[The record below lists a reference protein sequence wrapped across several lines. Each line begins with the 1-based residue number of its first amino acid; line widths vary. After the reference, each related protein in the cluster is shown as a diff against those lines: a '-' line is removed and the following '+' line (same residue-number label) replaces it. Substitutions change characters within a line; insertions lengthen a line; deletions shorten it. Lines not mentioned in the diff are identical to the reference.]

1 MPRVKKKKL
10 VKKKAVKKKPIKKQP
25 TKKSPKK
32 QQKKIIKKAVD
43 RIKKVKSI
51 KKIKPVITHTEIDL
65 KKQPVLTKYQVQT
78 DEMKVDVTITGGE
91 NLTKRYLLDRPKL
104 GLATKALL
112 EEIKIDL
119 ISKVS
124 ISSSEIL
131 DVKEATN
138 IKNKFK
144 ENAQLILKERLANL
158 DENITNILI
167 GILLQDMLGLGEVDC
182 LLADDSLE
190 EIVIMSATENIRLFH
205 KEYGWLESNV
215 KPATESQIH
224 NYSNII
230 ARRVG
235 RQITTLSPLLDA
247 HLLSG
252 DRANAVLFPISSK
265 GNTITIRK
273 FARDPWT
280 VTDLIRNK
288 TCSVDVFALI
298 WLCIQ
303 YEMSIIVSGGT
314 GSGKTTMLNVIMPFI
329 PPNHRLVSIE
339 DTRELQLPDYLF
351 WCPLTTR
358 EPNPEGRGKIDMLD
372 LLVNSLRMR
381 PDRVVLGE
389 VRKKEQAEVLFE
401 AMHTGHSVYSTVH
414 ADSSAETIRR
424 LVNPPIE
431 VPPNLLSAVNLNV
444 VMFRDR
450 RRGLRRVLQVS
461 EFVDAE
467 GEIISVKPNILYR
480 WRADTDEIA
489 IHNIPL
495 RLFEDLNLFTGM
507 TLPQIKKDID
517 QKKKILNW
525 MVKNNTRTVT
535 DVGKVMRDYYLNPDA
550 LLKRIK

>member
-1 MPRVKKKKL
+1 MPRVKKKK
-10 VKKKAVKKKPIKKQP
+10 PIKKRM
-25 TKKSPKK
+25 PKK
-32 QQKKIIKKAVD
+32 LVRKKTPKKLQKKVIKKTVD
-43 RIKKVKSI
+43 KIKKTIPS
-51 KKIKPVITHTEIDL
+51 KKIKPVIKHTEIDL
-65 KKQPVLTKYQVQT
+65 KKQPVLMKYQVQT
-78 DEMKVDVTITGGE
+78 EEMEVGVTITGGE
-91 NLTKRYLLDRPKL
+91 RMTKRYLLDRPKL
-104 GLATKALL
+104 GLATQALL
-112 EEIKIDL
+112 EEIKLDL
-119 ISKVS
+119 ISKVN

-144 ENAQLILKERLANL
+144 ENAQLILKEKLTNL
-158 DENITNILI
+158 DEKITNILI
-167 GILLQDMLGLGEVDC
+167 GILLQDMLGLGEVEC
-182 LLADDSLE
+182 LLADDNIE

-205 KEYGWLESNV
+205 KEHGWLETNV
-215 KPATESQIH
+215 KPTTESQIH

-247 HLLSG
+247 HLLTG

-288 TCSVDVFALI
+288 TCSIDVFALI

-303 YEMSIIVSGGT
+303 YEMSILVSGGT

-329 PPNHRLVSIE
+329 PPNHRVVSIE
-339 DTRELQLPDYLF
+339 DTRELQLPNYLF

-358 EPNPEGRGKIDMLD
+358 EPNPEGKGKIDMLD

-450 RRGLRRVLQVS
+450 RRGLRRVLQIS

-480 WRADTDEIA
+480 WRPDTDEITL
-489 IHNIPL
+489 HNIPL
-495 RLFEDLNLFTGM
+495 RLFEDLNLFTGL
-507 TLPQIKKDID
+507 TLNQIKKDIS
-517 QKKKILNW
+517 QKKKILSW
-525 MVKNNTRTVT
+525 MVKNNIRTVEE
-535 DVGKVMRDYYLNPDA
+535 VGGIMRDYYLNPDE
-550 LLKRIK
+550 LLKRVK